1 MAAAA
6 APACM
11 GISSSAEVVWHEED
25 IIKELHE
32 QTADGNQQL
41 LAAGAPPWL
50 PPGFR
55 FHPTDEELVSYY
67 LAKKVCN
74 SSFAVHAIAEVDL
87 NKCEPWELPE
97 KAKMGEKE
105 WYFFSLRDRK
115 YPTGMRTNRATEA
128 GYWKATGKDRDV
140 ITRLRSSSNSN
151 SACRPPAAH
160 DQQLVG
166 MKKTLVFYT
175 GRAPRGEKTNW
186 IMHEYR
192 LVDAAAAAAG
202 GALQDEWVV
211 CRIFQ
216 KHHAGAGAS
225 SLGGKKSSFLY
236 SESRFLQEAAL
247 SYQSLDNTATRS
259 GSLPSAAPC
268 SSLDHHHRRRHPH
281 RSPNHHDYHQQ
292 PAATTVNTR
301 TDDGN
306 FADCETSCGG
316 GAAATVANDEDTA
329 ASSHGNIIS
338 ADYYYQ
344 QQQESKPTMESM
356 ILHQTA
362 DHHTAGL
369 DLSTSMAC
377 KQLYHPTY
385 YDELIQDSISSG
397 DKNVISIIMQQQP
410 ADSFASHQGQLQQAA
425 AAYGQ
430 HPNHLMSSKSLADLH
445 QASFMSRGA
454 KAEPYSCYDHAAN
467 DEAAQRNNNNPMSR
481 ALSYGSWGL
490 SMAEH
495 PVFSSEPLQGS
506 ASPCV
511 TQNLTCGVQAA
522 GDHHHLLQPAGNLF
536 CYKINN
542 KLYGFS
548 DSTLDQLAECM
559 LA

>member
-1 MAAAA
+1 M
-6 APACM
+6 
-11 GISSSAEVVWHEED
+11 
-25 IIKELHE
+25 
-32 QTADGNQQL
+32 
-41 LAAGAPPWL
+41 
-50 PPGFR
+50 
-55 FHPTDEELVSYY
+55 
-67 LAKKVCN
+67 
-74 SSFAVHAIAEVDL
+74 
-87 NKCEPWELPE
+87 
-97 KAKMGEKE
+97 
-105 WYFFSLRDRK
+105 
-115 YPTGMRTNRATEA
+115 
-128 GYWKATGKDRDV
+128 
-140 ITRLRSSSNSN
+140 
-151 SACRPPAAH
+151 
-160 DQQLVG
+160 G

-192 LVDAAAAAAG
+192 LVDAAAVAAG
-202 GALQDEWVV
+202 GAVDSSTHDLYPPAARINQVQQQQSSKCFRPPVDLLYFLFFLTFLFFLVLIVGCVCVRACVCLLVVQLQDEWVV

-216 KHHAGAGAS
+216 KHHAGAGAIS
-225 SLGGKKSSFLY
+225 SGGKKSSFLY

-259 GSLPSAAPC
+259 DSLPSAALC
-268 SSLDHHHRRRHPH
+268 SSLDHHRRRRHRH
-281 RSPNHHDYHQQ
+281 RSPNHLDYHQL
-292 PAATTVNTR
+292 PAASTVNTR

-329 ASSHGNIIS
+329 ASIHGNISS

-344 QQQESKPTMESM
+344 QQQESKATMESM

-377 KQLYHPTY
+377 KQLYHPNY

-495 PVFSSEPLQGS
+495 PGFSSEPLQGS

-511 TQNLTCGVQAA
+511 TQSLKCGVQAA

>member
-11 GISSSAEVVWHEED
+11 GISSSAEVVWHEDD

-32 QTADGNQQL
+32 QTADGKQQL
-41 LAAGAPPWL
+41 LAAGAPAWL

-67 LAKKVCN
+67 LATKVCN

-140 ITRLRSSSNSN
+140 ITRRRSRSN

-192 LVDAAAAAAG
+192 LVHAAAAAAG
-202 GALQDEWVV
+202 GADEWVV

-216 KHHAGAGAS
+216 KHHAGAGA
-225 SLGGKKSSFLY
+225 
-236 SESRFLQEAAL
+236 
-247 SYQSLDNTATRS
+247 N
-259 GSLPSAAPC
+259 
-268 SSLDHHHRRRHPH
+268 
-281 RSPNHHDYHQQ
+281 
-292 PAATTVNTR
+292 
-301 TDDGN
+301 
-306 FADCETSCGG
+306 
-316 GAAATVANDEDTA
+316 
-329 ASSHGNIIS
+329 
-338 ADYYYQ
+338 
-344 QQQESKPTMESM
+344 
-356 ILHQTA
+356 
-362 DHHTAGL
+362 HHTAGL
-369 DLSTSMAC
+369 DLSTSVAC
-377 KQLYHPTY
+377 KQLYHPNY
-385 YDELIQDSISSG
+385 YDELTQDSISSG

-410 ADSFASHQGQLQQAA
+410 ADSFASHQGQLQQPAAAA

-430 HPNHLMSSKSLADLH
+430 YPNHSMSSKSLADLH

-506 ASPCV
+506 ASPYV
-511 TQNLTCGVQAA
+511 TDSREKRNQGQSDFLRQ
-522 GDHHHLLQPAGNLF
+522 
-536 CYKINN
+536 KIW
-542 KLYGFS
+542 
-548 DSTLDQLAECM
+548 
-559 LA
+559 